1 MNLFAIR
8 LRQERER
15 AGLSTFELARR
26 CCVHRVDVEQWE
38 ADAAVPTRLEFKR
51 LIGSLRRLR
60 FFPPDRAPRA
70 TEPHEPPPS
79 DLLAIAAAADA
90 SPSDPEP
97 VEPLPLPEGAT
108 LDPPATFGEALRRER
123 ELEDVDQDTVGALIG
138 VTGQAVSAWEG
149 GISNPVRA
157 NFEKLLVLFPRL
169 AHAPQPTIHRDE
181 APDGGRGIPRSD
193 PLWSAA
199 MSLLPDPA
207 PAAEPAQP
215 EPEEPAPASPATLA
229 FDQGVERALGAVRLL
244 TQPNVDAG
252 AVSLYVKASFD
263 PRSTRYE
270 VGLEGNRWM
279 GSGRTPSA
287 ALKQALGKA
296 RSPLLAR
303 RDELRRQ
310 LAEAEAL
317 VEALEP

>member
-90 SPSDPEP
+90 YTSDPEP

-149 GISNPVRA
+149 GISNPARA
-157 NFEKLLVLFPRL
+157 R
-169 AHAPQPTIHRDE
+169 
-181 APDGGRGIPRSD
+181 
-193 PLWSAA
+193 
-199 MSLLPDPA
+199 A
-207 PAAEPAQP
+207 PADHPP
-215 EPEEPAPASPATLA
+215 
-229 FDQGVERALGAVRLL
+229 
-244 TQPNVDAG
+244 
-252 AVSLYVKASFD
+252 
-263 PRSTRYE
+263 
-270 VGLEGNRWM
+270 
-279 GSGRTPSA
+279 
-287 ALKQALGKA
+287 
-296 RSPLLAR
+296 
-303 RDELRRQ
+303 
-310 LAEAEAL
+310 
-317 VEALEP
+317 